1 MKKEPSMTQ
10 DAIRSRE
17 WRRKR
22 KEKIENGTY
31 PKDLLQKQIKA
42 SRERQ
47 RRFQEKHNK
56 KIREKTKRLQ
66 SLPGY
71 GQNTLTITK
80 GEHVISFD

>member
-1 MKKEPSMTQ
+1 MNKEPSTTLH
-10 DAIRSRE
+10 AIRSRE

-31 PKDLLQKQIKA
+31 PQELLQKQIKA

-47 RRFQEKHNK
+47 KRFRVKHNK
-56 KIREKTKRLQ
+56 NISAKTKRLQ

-80 GEHVISFD
+80 GEYVISFD

>member
-10 DAIRSRE
+10 HAIRSRE

-31 PKDLLQKQIKA
+31 PQDLLQKQIKD

-47 RRFQEKHNK
+47 KRFQEKHNK

-71 GQNTLTITK
+71 GQNTLTINK

>member
-1 MKKEPSMTQ
+1 MNKEPSMTQ
-10 DAIRSRE
+10 HAIRSRE

-71 GQNTLTITK
+71 GQNTLTINK

>member
-1 MKKEPSMTQ
+1 MNKEPSTTLH
-10 DAIRSRE
+10 AIRSRE

-22 KEKIENGTY
+22 KEMIENGTY
-31 PKDLLQKQIKA
+31 PQDLLQKQIKA

-47 RRFQEKHNK
+47 KRFRVKHNK
-56 KIREKTKRLQ
+56 NISAKTKRLQ

>member
-10 DAIRSRE
+10 HAIRSRE

-22 KEKIENGTY
+22 KEMIENGTY
-31 PKDLLQKQIKA
+31 PQDLLQKQIKA

-71 GQNTLTITK
+71 GQNTLTINK